1 MPRTVEQIQFT
12 PHMPK
17 ALRVAAYARVS
28 CGKDA
33 MLHSLAAQVDH
44 YSTYIRHHPGWEY
57 VGVYADEAKTG
68 TRDSRENFQR
78 MLADCRAA
86 GYEPIICSAY
96 RTQEYQEMLYRNKIL
111 RLLAPR
117 RKQQSRQR
125 CQHRDEYSLFRLS
138 LQEPHLCNKT
148 QKLMMPRCSSSIF
161 TPMRMRMMP
170 PASSARDL

>member
-44 YSTYIRHHPGWEY
+44 YSTYLRHHPGWEY

-78 MLADCRAA
+78 MLADCRK
-86 GYEPIICSAY
+86 GEDQSHH
-96 RTQEYQEMLYRNKIL
+96 YQVHIPLFPE
-111 RLLAPR
+111 
-117 RKQQSRQR
+117 
-125 CQHRDEYSLFRLS
+125 HRDASGNGAGTEGPGYQRLF
-138 LQEPHLCNKT
+138 
-148 QKLMMPRCSSSIF
+148 
-161 TPMRMRMMP
+161 
-170 PASSARDL
+170 